1 MVTRKKWVYNMFDT
15 KSVWVE
21 YCLIVW
27 AHFFGTE
34 TSILAPTVPWIQQCL
49 FRLIAT
55 NTSNHHRSWGI
66 RPTCVTRV
74 ECTFW
79 ISLMFPLNS
88 KIGHGTHTFSIA
100 PFFKKIPKAPG
111 LDQQNCNKAY
121 LRKEKCP
128 GIRRFMKKCTFPEN
142 SFFLNFNQVS
152 KTTSA

>member
-1 MVTRKKWVYNMFDT
+1 MVTQKKRVYNMFDT
-15 KSVWVE
+15 KNFWVE

-34 TSILAPTVPWIQQCL
+34 TSILAPTVPWIQCL
-49 FRLIAT
+49 FRQIVT
-55 NTSNHHRSWGI
+55 NTLNHHRSWGI

-74 ECTFW
+74 ECTFS
-79 ISLMFPLNS
+79 ISLRLPLNS

-100 PFFKKIPKAPG
+100 PFFQRIPKAPG
-111 LDQQNCNKAY
+111 LDQQNCNRAY

-142 SFFLNFNQVS
+142 YFFLNFNQVS
-152 KTTSA
+152 D